1 MRTSRLFLV
10 FFLIITGVTVR
21 AQNSNLIEERSPL
34 RDRIFFGG
42 NLGFAF
48 GDITFIEVAPLVGY
62 RFTDKLSGGVQVQYR
77 YRNDKRFT
85 PDLDATDYGA
95 NLFAR
100 YNLPAPFFLQAE
112 YEYLNFEFFDIQ
124 RDTRRESFSSVL
136 VGGGMAQP
144 LGRRAFLVV
153 TALYNLSYDD
163 TESPRPY
170 DNPLILRIG
179 INAGF

>member
-1 MRTSRLFLV
+1 MNKV
-10 FFLIITGVTVR
+10 LIILLCCLIGSVSI
-21 AQNSNLIEERSPL
+21 AQNKNTIDERSPV

-42 NLGFAF
+42 NLGFSF

-62 RFTDKLSGGVQVQYR
+62 RITDKLSGGLQVQYR
-77 YRNDKRFT
+77 HRNDKRFT

-112 YEYLNFEFFDIQ
+112 YEYLNFEFFDSQ
-124 RDTRRESFSSVL
+124 LDTERDSFSSVFI
-136 VGGGMAQP
+136 GGGMAQP
-144 LGRRAFLVV
+144 LGKRAFVIV
-153 TALYNLSYDD
+153 TALYNLSYDNN
-163 TESPRPY
+163 EEPRPY
-170 DNPLILRIG
+170 DNPLVLRVG

>member
-1 MRTSRLFLV
+1 MNKV
-10 FFLIITGVTVR
+10 FIISLCCLIGSASI
-21 AQNSNLIEERSPL
+21 AQNNNVIDERSSV

-42 NLGFAF
+42 NLGFSF

-62 RFTDKLSGGVQVQYR
+62 RITDKLSGGLQVQYR

-85 PDLDATDYGA
+85 PDLDARDYGA

-112 YEYLNFEFFDIQ
+112 YEYLNFEFFDSQ
-124 RDTRRESFSSVL
+124 LDTERDSFSSVF

-144 LGRRAFLVV
+144 LGKRAFFTITV
-153 TALYNLSYDD
+153 LYNLSYDD
-163 TESPRPY
+163 NEAPRPY
-170 DNPLILRIG
+170 DNPLVVRVG